1 MEAQLRARLTEKN
14 APLLSQTVEILVETV
29 EKTGRRHGR
38 TPDYKPVFVD
48 NSTAAPGDLIRARIT
63 WAGPF
68 SLIAEAL

>member
-1 MEAQLRARLTEKN
+1 M
-14 APLLSQTVEILVETV
+14 EILVETI
-29 EKTGRRHGR
+29 EKSGRRHGR

-48 NSTAAPGDLIRARIT
+48 HSTAAPGDLIPARIT

>member
-1 MEAQLRARLTEKN
+1 MPGRFQAA
-14 APLLSQTVEILVETV
+14 VEILVETI

-38 TPDYKPVFVD
+38 TPDYKPVFVEA
-48 NSTAAPGDLIRARIT
+48 SSAAPGDLIQARIT